1 MIAMKEVTLYTDGA
15 CSGNPG
21 PGGYGTVLIYK
32 DKIKELSEGF
42 SETTNNRMELLSVI
56 VGLRCLKEKCH
67 VDIYSDSKYVVE
79 AINQGWLLS
88 WQANNWRKSD
98 KKEVKNVD
106 LWKELIEEMNKHE
119 IVFHWVKGHDGNEY
133 NERCDKLAVSAYQK
147 YL

>member
-106 LWKELIEEMNKHE
+106 LWQELIEEMNKHE
-119 IVFHWVKGHDGNEY
+119 IVFHWGKGHDGNEY
-133 NERCDKLAVSAYQK
+133 NERCDKLAVSAYEK